1 MFMRSKIYTTI
12 AVFAFAACAALSI
25 SAQKTD
31 PVSGEWNV
39 VFSIQGQTAE
49 GTFNLKLEGDKVT
62 GTIDTAHTGPGTLS
76 KGKWADGKLS
86 FTLDFAK
93 HESIDVTGA
102 PKDGKLSGEFAT
114 EGLTGTWVATK
125 K

>member
-1 MFMRSKIYTTI
+1 MFLKTFAMITI
-12 AVFAFAACAALSI
+12 ITIAACAATAL
-25 SAQKTD
+25 AGQKND
-31 PVSGEWNV
+31 PISGEWTV

-76 KGKWADGKLS
+76 EGKWVDGKLS

-102 PKDGKLSGEFAT
+102 VKDGKLKGEFAT
-114 EGLTGTWVATK
+114 EGTTGTWTATK